1 MEIYSIN
8 STDTKYK
15 EEIEMNKAQYDDI
28 YTEWIENDVFLRF
41 EDYEEEE
48 AFARALRRLHH

>member
-1 MEIYSIN
+1 
-8 STDTKYK
+8 
-15 EEIEMNKAQYDDI
+15 MNKAQYDDI